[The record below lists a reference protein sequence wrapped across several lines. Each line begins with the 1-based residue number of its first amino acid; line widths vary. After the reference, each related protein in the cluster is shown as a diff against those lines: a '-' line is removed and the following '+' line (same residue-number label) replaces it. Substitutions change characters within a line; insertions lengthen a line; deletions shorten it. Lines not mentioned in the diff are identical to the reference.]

1 MICGYSAVWQS
12 SFCLFYVI
20 DLQYFII
27 MGKPLK
33 HGTMLGEILGRS
45 LFQAGYFRGNEN
57 TTSQKNVKNF

>member
-1 MICGYSAVWQS
+1 
-12 SFCLFYVI
+12 
-20 DLQYFII
+20 

-33 HGTMLGEILGRS
+33 HGTMLGENLGRS